1 MLVHEALA
9 PNLVNRMNATA
20 KKLGNKIMAEITYD
34 ILDYHAS
41 PVEAA
46 DNARDAGVGHLL

>member
-1 MLVHEALA
+1 
-9 PNLVNRMNATA
+9 MNATA